1 MTIPLQLA
9 EVGISSPIND
19 EMQQLYKKSV
29 VTMSKVE
36 KKGKTTRKSI
46 YLFHLSGE
54 NLMKEI
60 GMTEPINKMKME

>member
-1 MTIPLQLA
+1 
-9 EVGISSPIND
+9 
-19 EMQQLYKKSV
+19 
-29 VTMSKVE
+29 MSKVE